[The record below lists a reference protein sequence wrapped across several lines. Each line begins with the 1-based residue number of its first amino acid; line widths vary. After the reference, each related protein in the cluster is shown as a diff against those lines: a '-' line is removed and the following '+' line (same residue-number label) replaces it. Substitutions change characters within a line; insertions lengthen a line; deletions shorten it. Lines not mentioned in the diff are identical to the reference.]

1 MKKIIVCEGLHDEI
15 KIKSAFPGAK
25 CIITNGSEI
34 PLDTLNTIKTLS
46 KTHEIII
53 FTDPDYPGERIRKKI
68 LDVVPNAKEAF
79 IKKDLARSYN
89 DKKIGVEHAKIEDIK
104 SSLENLLSSYNEDK
118 IFITLNELYDLGF
131 AGEKNSSF
139 LREKVSN
146 FLNIGHP
153 NFKTFFKRL
162 NQLEI
167 DKEKLIKIME
177 KLGIKKWIK
186 KT

>member
-118 IFITLNELYDLGF
+118 IFISLNDLYDLGF

-139 LREKVSN
+139 LREKVSI

-177 KLGIKKWIK
+177 KLGIKK
-186 KT
+186 

>member
-1 MKKIIVCEGLHDEI
+1 MKKIIVCEGIHDEI
-15 KIKSAFPGAK
+15 KIKSAFPNIK

-68 LDVVPNAKEAF
+68 LEVVPNAKEAF
-79 IKKDLARSYN
+79 IKKDLARSN
-89 DKKIGVEHAKIEDIK
+89 NNKKIGVEHAKIEDIK
-104 SSLENLLSSYNEDK
+104 KALENLLSSYNEDEN
-118 IFITLNELYDLGF
+118 FITLNELYNLGF
-131 AGEKNSSF
+131 TGEKNSSF
-139 LREKVSN
+139 LREKVSK
-146 FLNIGHP
+146 FLNIGQP

-167 DKEKLIKIME
+167 DKEKLIKIMK
-177 KLGIKKWIK
+177 KLGIQK
-186 KT
+186 

>member
-1 MKKIIVCEGLHDEI
+1 MKKIIICEGVHDEI
-15 KIKSAFPGAK
+15 KIKSAFPNAK

-68 LDVVPNAKEAF
+68 LEIVPNAKEAF
-79 IKKDLARSYN
+79 IKKELARSNN
-89 DKKIGVEHAKIEDIK
+89 DKKIGVEHASIDDIK
-104 SSLENLLSSYNEDK
+104 KSLSHLLSNYDEDK
-118 IFITLNELYDLGF
+118 IFITLNELFSLGL
-131 AGEKNSSF
+131 AGGKNSSF
-139 LREKVSN
+139 LREKISN
-146 FLNIGHP
+146 FLNIGRP

-167 DKEKLIKIME
+167 DREKLMKIME
-177 KLGIKKWIK
+177 KIGI
-186 KT
+186 